1 MLADLDARL
10 ARCALEDRAALRRR
24 ARRLGASCA
33 PGAAPDPRWVRLERD
48 LRRSEA
54 LFERR
59 RATVPDTPI
68 PSTLPIAAHADA
80 IVAAIRQHPVVIV
93 SGDTGSGKSTQLP
106 KLCLRAGRGIAGQIA
121 HTQPRRVAARG
132 VARRLAQELGQPLGD
147 SVGFKVRFDARVR
160 RESHVKVLT
169 DGMLLAELGGDRQLR
184 AYDTVIV
191 DEAHER
197 SLNIDFLL
205 GYLKRLCARRPELR
219 VIVSSA
225 TLDEERFAAFF
236 DAAPVLRVSGRS
248 FPVEV
253 RYRPPESPDTAL
265 AEQVRRAVEELRGE
279 GPGDV
284 LVFLSGEREI
294 HDVAGRLRA
303 AFGPTLEVLPLYARL
318 PLAKQDRIFSPHGT
332 RRVVLAT
339 NVAET
344 SLTVPGVRFVVD
356 AGLARIGR
364 YSPGS
369 AVQRLPVEPI
379 SKASARQRTG
389 RCGRE
394 GPGVCIRLYDEAD
407 HEAFEDWTEPEI
419 RRTDLAAVLLRMKAL
434 GVGNLDS
441 FPFLDPPARRHVNDG
456 LRLLR
461 ELRALDAGDR
471 LNEIGRRLARLPLDP
486 RVGRML
492 LAAGELDC
500 VSEVLVIA
508 AGLSAGDP
516 RERERDQRGPLPQHL
531 RFEDERSD
539 FLRLLKIWDHVH
551 EHTRGKGVGAL
562 ASLCRKRRL
571 SFPRMQEWREVH
583 LQLAVAAR
591 EMGLHAHGRRAST
604 ARIHRALLAG
614 LLRHAGSRRSPREY
628 QGIRGNLFRIS
639 RGSGQ
644 HERRPRWV
652 LAAEV
657 VDAGSAFAHTVAG
670 IRPEWVER
678 AAGDL
683 VRRSHFDAWWDPV
696 RGEPMVHEQTSLY
709 ALTLTP
715 RRRVRF
721 APVSGSGAREVF
733 IRGALVDGRFDSGAP
748 FLRLN
753 HALVRRRREQEARLR
768 RPDPDI
774 ADERLF
780 RFYDARIPDSV
791 CDRVS
796 FESWW
801 RGCRTPEL
809 AALEME
815 RSAPWCA
822 GPPAVSLDER
832 YPDHLE
838 VSGLRLALE
847 YRFRPG
853 EADDGVTVQLPRELL
868 GAVNPGDMEWAVPGL
883 QREKVVALLRLLPK
897 AMRRRLGPAQ
907 DVATAFLESAPRGV
921 APAQGLAPALAR
933 YLSTRHGVQVG
944 PEPWSAE
951 RLDRRLPP
959 HLRLRYRLLDGD
971 GEVVAQD
978 RDLDR
983 LRRRRSGGAGSAV
996 AAPAPDVH
1004 RCWSFSALPESV
1016 EVARGG
1022 SRGRLYPALVVH
1034 GAGVSVESVEDPQ
1047 RAREL
1052 HAQGLVQLVVA
1063 QEGIDLDRLG
1073 REAPQRERLRLWEA
1087 LLPVAP
1093 EGVPG
1098 TVARAQAREGD
1109 LLQDIAR
1116 VAVARAVLP
1125 GDPWSVR
1132 DAAAFAALCSEGRAR
1147 LVACLGE
1154 VAAEVAVVLER
1165 HHAIRLRLEDER
1177 WPPAWMS
1184 SLDDVREQLAWLVYR
1199 GFVAATPPPQ
1209 RARLAVYLQGVG
1221 LRLDKLRRGGARD
1234 VDKLAGLRPLWDR
1247 FVARARAHAARGHT
1261 DPALARYRWLLE
1273 EYRISLFCQELGA
1286 AERVSRQRLDR
1297 LWAEVDA

>member
-10 ARCALEDRAALRRR
+10 TRCALEDRAALRRR
-24 ARRLGASCA
+24 AHRLRSA
-33 PGAAPDPRWVRLERD
+33 PTGGNAPDPRWARLERD

-59 RATVPDTPI
+59 RASVPQTPI
-68 PSTLPIAAHADA
+68 PAGLPIAAHADE
-80 IVAAIRQHPVVIV
+80 IVDAIRGHPVVIV

-106 KLCLRAGRGIAGQIA
+106 KLCLRAGRGVAGQIA

-132 VARRLAQELGQPLGD
+132 VARRLAEELGQTLGQ

-169 DGMLLAELGGDRQLR
+169 DGMLLAELARDRQLR

-205 GYLKRLCARRPELR
+205 GYLRRLCARRPELR
-219 VIVSSA
+219 VVVSSA
-225 TLDEERFAAFF
+225 TLDEERFAEFF
-236 DAAPVLRVSGRS
+236 DGAPVLRVAGRS
-248 FPVEV
+248 YPVEV
-253 RYRPPESPDTAL
+253 RYRPPPGPETPL
-265 AEQVRRAVEELRGE
+265 AEGVRSAVQELCAE

-294 HDVAGRLRA
+294 HEVAGRLRA
-303 AFGPTLEVLPLYARL
+303 AFGPKLEVLPLYARL
-318 PLAKQDRIFSPHGT
+318 PLAKQDRIFAAHAK
-332 RRVVLAT
+332 RRVVLST

-344 SLTVPGVRFVVD
+344 SLTVPGVRYVVD
-356 AGLARIGR
+356 AGQARTGR

-379 SKASARQRTG
+379 SKASARQRAG

-394 GPGVCIRLYDEAD
+394 GPGVCIRLYAEAD
-407 HEAFEDWTEPEI
+407 HAAFADWTEPEI
-419 RRTDLAAVLLRMKAL
+419 RRTDLAAVLLRMRAL
-434 GVGNLDS
+434 GVGDLAS

-461 ELRALDAGDR
+461 ELGALDAGDH
-471 LNEIGRRLARLPLDP
+471 LTVIGRRLARLPLDP

-539 FLRLLKIWDHVH
+539 FLRLLKIWDHLQG
-551 EHTRGKGVGAL
+551 HTRGKGVAAL
-562 ASLCRKRRL
+562 AALCRKCRL
-571 SFPRMQEWREVH
+571 SFPRVQEWREVH

-591 EMGLHAHGRRAST
+591 EMGLRAHGRRAST

-614 LLRHAGSRRSPREY
+614 LLRHVGSRKDARDY
-628 QGIRGNLFRIS
+628 QGIRGNVFRIS

-670 IRPEWVER
+670 VRPEWIVR

-683 VRRSHFDAWWDPV
+683 VRRSYFDAWWDPA

-721 APVSGSGAREVF
+721 APVSRSGAREVF
-733 IRGALVDGRFDSGAP
+733 IRGALVDGRFESRAP
-748 FLRLN
+748 FLGAN
-753 HALVRRRREQEARLR
+753 HALVRRRREREARLR

-774 ADERLF
+774 ADERVF
-780 RFYDARIPDSV
+780 QFYDARLPDTV
-791 CDRVS
+791 CDGAS
-796 FESWW
+796 FDAWW
-801 RGCRTPEL
+801 RGAGARTI

-815 RSAPWCA
+815 GAPPWC
-822 GPPAVSLDER
+822 GGRHDEPVDVL

-838 VSGLRLALE
+838 IDGLRLALE
-847 YRFRPG
+847 YRFHPG

-868 GAVNPGDMEWAVPGL
+868 GAVNPGAMGWGVPGL
-883 QREKVVALLRLLPK
+883 QTEKVVALLRLLPK
-897 AMRRRLGPAQ
+897 AMRRQLGPAHA
-907 DVATAFLESAPRGV
+907 VATAFLDSAQE
-921 APAQGLAPALAR
+921 APAADEGLVSALAR
-933 YLSTRHGVQVG
+933 FLATRHGVQVG
-944 PEPWSAE
+944 AEPWSAE

-959 HLRLRYRLLDGD
+959 YLRLRYRLLDGD
-971 GEVVAQD
+971 GSVLAED

-983 LRRRRSGGAGSAV
+983 LRHRYARGVSGTRG
-996 AAPAPDVH
+996 APAVH
-1004 RCWSFSALPESV
+1004 RRWAFPALPQSIEV
-1016 EVARGG
+1016 ERGG
-1022 SRGRLYPALVVH
+1022 TCGRLYPALVVH
-1034 GAGVSVESVEDPQ
+1034 GAGVSVEPVEDAG

-1052 HAQGLVQLVVA
+1052 HAAGLVQLIVA
-1063 QEGIDLDRLG
+1063 EEGIDLERLG
-1073 REAPQRERLRLWEA
+1073 REVPQRDRLRLWEA
-1087 LLPVAP
+1087 LLPAP
-1093 EGVPG
+1093 PDGVPMAG
-1098 TVARAQAREGD
+1098 GARSPGDGD
-1109 LLQDIAR
+1109 LLCDIAR
-1116 VAVARAVLP
+1116 AAVARAWLAE
-1125 GDPWSVR
+1125 DPWVVR
-1132 DAAAFAALCSEGRAR
+1132 DEAAFTALRREGRPR
-1147 LVACLGE
+1147 LASCVAEL
-1154 VAAEVAVVLER
+1154 AAEVGVVLER
-1165 HHAIRLRLEDER
+1165 HHALRVRLEEAG
-1177 WPPAWMS
+1177 WPPAWKP

-1199 GFVAATPPPQ
+1199 GFVAATPALQ
-1209 RARLAVYLQGVG
+1209 RARLAAYLQGVT
-1221 LRLDKLRRGGARD
+1221 LRLDKLQRGGARD
-1234 VDKLAGLRPLWDR
+1234 GDKLDGLRPLWER
-1247 FVARARAHAARGHT
+1247 FVARACAHAARGHS

-1273 EYRISLFCQELGA
+1273 EYRISLFCQELGT

-1297 LWAEVDA
+1297 LWAEVAA